1 MSIDTVSYE
10 LRMIMVV
17 RCSVACRICTISN
30 DNYKNKLTWK
40 KGSYKTCNGRDEKIY
55 TISLQ

>member
-10 LRMIMVV
+10 LRMIMIVSL
-17 RCSVACRICTISN
+17 SVACRICTISN
-30 DNYKNKLTWK
+30 DNHRNKSTWS
-40 KGSYKTCNGRDEKIY
+40 KGSYKTCNGRDEKNY